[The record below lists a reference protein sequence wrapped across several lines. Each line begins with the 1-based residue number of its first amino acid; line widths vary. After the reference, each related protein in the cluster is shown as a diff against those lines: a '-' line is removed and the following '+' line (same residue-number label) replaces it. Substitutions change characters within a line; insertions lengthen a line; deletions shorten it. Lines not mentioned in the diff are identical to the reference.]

1 MAVDKE
7 KNSFKYKERTFI
19 RKRFVLI
26 IPKRIREKINLKE
39 NEPVEIT
46 LDNDKIIIQRIS
58 ADPFKKLS
66 QFGKDITF
74 SKEERKKAEK
84 LLMKQIE

>member
-1 MAVDKE
+1 MVVNKE
-7 KNSFKYKERTFI
+7 NGKTTYKERSFI

-39 NEPVEIT
+39 NEPVEIS

-66 QFGKDITF
+66 QFGKNITF

-84 LLMKQIE
+84 MLMKQIE